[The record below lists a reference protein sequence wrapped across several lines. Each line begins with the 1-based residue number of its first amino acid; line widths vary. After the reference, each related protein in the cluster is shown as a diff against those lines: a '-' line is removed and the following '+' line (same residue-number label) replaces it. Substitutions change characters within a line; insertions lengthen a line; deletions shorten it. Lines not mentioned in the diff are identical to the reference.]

1 MPDADDCRK
10 YFHSASK
17 RHLRGQEVISNRLF
31 SFKAAR
37 ECLHIEMHIIDRFR
51 CPENVRDRSASD
63 GPSLPLDLGSMTSTS
78 TFEQIAYIVSL
89 LYSAIVIEFRV
100 VRFQREIMIDST

>member
-1 MPDADDCRK
+1 MPDADNYRK

-17 RHLRGQEVISNRLF
+17 RYLRGQEVISNRLF

-37 ECLHIEMHIIDRFR
+37 ECLHTEMHIIARGFR

-63 GPSLPLDLGSMTSTS
+63 DASLPSDLGPMTSTS
-78 TFEQIAYIVSL
+78 TFGRIECTVSL
-89 LYSAIVIEFRV
+89 AVSSSSFEFDTEFGLNER
-100 VRFQREIMIDST
+100 